1 MRETKRN
8 IGDTETG
15 RNWQQQEAT
24 TLYSGM
30 NRRSSNIVWIQ
41 CQELLKEN
49 GNSAGTCL
57 TGAGTMD
64 EERVWWKLGSW
75 RRCSPFRERER
86 RPLWLLVSC
95 SAPLHLQS
103 LNLPGS
109 QLARSLRNILSEHKT
124 IREWTCTTSYSGPAY
139 LSSFSPATT
148 PSLAYS
154 ALHPK
159 NLISVSSIFFVPSV
173 FVHPFTPIQKGQ
185 KRGHTFA
192 FSRVPGYPQQCFGS

>member
-1 MRETKRN
+1 ME
-8 IGDTETG
+8 I
-15 RNWQQQEAT
+15 
-24 TLYSGM
+24 L
-30 NRRSSNIVWIQ
+30 
-41 CQELLKEN
+41 QELVWQELGLWMK
-49 GNSAGTCL
+49 
-57 TGAGTMD
+57 
-64 EERVWWKLGSW
+64 RVWWKLGSW

-109 QLARSLRNILSEHKT
+109 QLARSLRNILSEHNT
-124 IREWTCTTSYSGPAY
+124 IRKRMCTTSYSGPAY

-159 NLISVSSIFFVPSV
+159 NLISVSSILYSLCVCISF
-173 FVHPFTPIQKGQ
+173 HPNSEGPE
-185 KRGHTFA
+185 KRTHFCLLSSA
-192 FSRVPGYPQQCFGS
+192 WISPAMLWVLV